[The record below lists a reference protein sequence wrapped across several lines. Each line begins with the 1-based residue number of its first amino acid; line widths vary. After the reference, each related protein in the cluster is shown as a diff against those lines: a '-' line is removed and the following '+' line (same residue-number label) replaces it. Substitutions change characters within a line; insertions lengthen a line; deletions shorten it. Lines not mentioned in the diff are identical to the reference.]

1 MKTLWTNIKNYTK
14 DFIKGDDGMEF
25 LQVAIIVCLV
35 VGLIAVL
42 VFLFDKISEKITE
55 AGNEVN
61 SMNTGPSNTSTS
73 SPTPP

>member
-42 VFLFDKISEKITE
+42 VYLFDAVWDKIE
-55 AGNEVN
+55 AAGEEVN
-61 SMNTGPSNTSTS
+61 AMSTSPSNTST
-73 SPTPP
+73 PTPP